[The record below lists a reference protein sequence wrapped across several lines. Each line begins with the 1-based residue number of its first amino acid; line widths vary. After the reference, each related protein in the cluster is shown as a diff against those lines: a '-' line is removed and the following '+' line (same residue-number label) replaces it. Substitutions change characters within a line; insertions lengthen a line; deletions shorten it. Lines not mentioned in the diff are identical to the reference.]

1 MKLLFGNTSVS
12 WLQGA
17 VVDCEVFHC
26 NYKDWSCRA
35 VETTKN
41 GEHMSDGKR
50 EAVPDVPPPCCQAG
64 FDKHES
70 LLWQGAGL
78 TNWRLKPSLPRAR
91 W

>member
-50 EAVPDVPPPCCQAG
+50 EAVPDVPP
-64 FDKHES
+64 S
-70 LLWQGAGL
+70 LLPGWV
-78 TNWRLKPSLPRAR
+78 
-91 W
+91 